1 MLAAAN
7 LKFNSIQ
14 FIKNLE
20 WQSTQTLTEKLKLH
34 FYKDLAMLQ
43 QLRKLHFSY

>member
-1 MLAAAN
+1 MLATAN

-20 WQSTQTLTEKLKLH
+20 WQSTQTQTENS
-34 FYKDLAMLQ
+34 
-43 QLRKLHFSY
+43 SYISIRIWLCYNN